1 VSCQIEPAVNAVI
14 AEARRR
20 LHHIL
25 GLSPEVAVRAVE
37 EILDS
42 FRFGVDDYIA
52 RRHAELQRT
61 GINNPEIYERIAA
74 ELPAL
79 RFAAP
84 PLTPRQIRRR
94 IYG

>member
-1 VSCQIEPAVNAVI
+1 VNAVI

-20 LHHIL
+20 LHHVL
-25 GLSPEVAVRAVE
+25 GLSPEAAARAVE

-42 FRFGVDDYIA
+42 FRFGVDDYIS
-52 RRHAELQRT
+52 RRHAELQGMGVSNT
-61 GINNPEIYERIAA
+61 EIYERIAA
-74 ELPAL
+74 ELPKL

-84 PLTPRQIRRR
+84 ALTPRQIRRR

>member
-1 VSCQIEPAVNAVI
+1 VNAVI
-14 AEARRR
+14 AEAHRR

-25 GLSPEVAVRAVE
+25 GLSPEVAERAVA

-42 FRFGVDDYIA
+42 FRFGVDDYITQ
-52 RRHAELQRT
+52 RHAELQGA
-61 GINNPEIYERIAA
+61 GISNPEIYERIAA

-84 PLTPRQIRRR
+84 SLTPRQIRRR

>member
-1 VSCQIEPAVNAVI
+1 MNALI
-14 AEARRR
+14 AEACRR

-25 GLSPEVAVRAVE
+25 GLSPEVAARAVA
-37 EILDS
+37 EIIDS
-42 FRFGVDDYIA
+42 FRFGVDEYIA
-52 RRHAELQRT
+52 VRHAELQGM

-74 ELPAL
+74 ELPSL

-84 PLTPRQIRRR
+84 ALTPRQIRRR